1 MTDVRQ
7 LNLIFYSFVFFIVG
21 FPLWWITTSP
31 YRAALQPLDPSVVDV
46 EVPFHLRIFYES
58 HLIRSDELRSLLDQL
73 MAKSPDVHLHAEFV
87 DVEFHTTSEE
97 ADNLEAFNY
106 ALGDETLNVVLLEA
120 KQFTRHFPRSSSD
133 FNSTVFSP
141 KPNARALAIRFD
153 GTESLSRL
161 LERVLGL
168 QRLDAIANEDVQ
180 KTLSVWDRLPISTLY
195 HLHLVFLH
203 FNGRQNTKLEDE
215 VVDKAKQIANFAYQ
229 KGGVLIDVST
239 LHLWDFDV
247 DQFVEKRAPK
257 NSSVHYFL
265 PNDNAEAITTEVD
278 KFVSW
283 FGVGVAQPL
292 IKVAVFVDDR
302 EIEIKDEKSEKSNA
316 ISVASWG
323 GLTTMNVQ
331 NAKAA
336 TRVSQAI
343 LDIVKTQLNIRPIE
357 PNWHVD
363 FDSKLAAQE
372 FEWLRFRIQS
382 FREHIERATTALRS
396 IHALR
401 RKIED
406 MVISREVAVDVYES
420 HEVLMA
426 TLLKARRH
434 GLIDMDS
441 AIRARIL
448 AERAAKHPSTLQYLN
463 FPLEQRYAIYV
474 PLFLPVFVHI
484 FTSIRPLIPV
494 IRASLFASKVQ

>member
-247 DQFVEKRAPK
+247 DQNEHQRTRLSTTFYPTTTR
-257 NSSVHYFL
+257 
-265 PNDNAEAITTEVD
+265 EAITTEVD